1 MRTAIITGASGNM
14 GQAVVK
20 KFLAAEYR
28 VVSTIV
34 PDDPSGIDIK
44 GKDFETA
51 IVDFR
56 DEKLLS
62 NLLNLLQP
70 NMEVLR

>member
-1 MRTAIITGASGNM
+1 M

-20 KFLAAEYR
+20 KYLTGEYR

-34 PDDPSGIDIK
+34 PNDISGIDIK
-44 GKDFETA
+44 GEDFETV